1 MTTSNTHRREVLAAY
16 TAGLLTLDA
25 AEQDDKTARAHIAAF
40 ISEGGDGLDLI
51 LHLAH
56 EAATAYGA
64 LAAIG
69 AGDDDWRATVR
80 AGLLALEADAALAEV
95 GGASDDQG

>member
-1 MTTSNTHRREVLAAY
+1 MTTNDTHRREVLTAY
-16 TAGLLTLDA
+16 TTGLLTLDA
-25 AEQDDKTARAHIAAF
+25 AEQDDKSARAHIAAF
-40 ISEGGDGLDLI
+40 MAEGGDGLDLI

-69 AGDDDWRATVR
+69 VGEEDWRATVR
-80 AGLLALEADAALAEV
+80 AGLLALEADATLAEV
-95 GGASDDQG
+95 GEGTNEQG

>member
-1 MTTSNTHRREVLAAY
+1 MTTSDTHRREVLAAY

-25 AEQDDKTARAHIAAF
+25 AEQNDKTARAHIAAF
-40 ISEGGDGLDLI
+40 LAEGGDGLDLI

-56 EAATAYGA
+56 ETATAYGA

-69 AGDDDWRATVR
+69 VGEEDWRGLVR

-95 GGASDDQG
+95 GEGTDEQG